1 MNDRLDELPILVA
14 DDTSRLLAIVERE
27 LASPTDAMRTLFRAL
42 EPEHR
47 ELLTSL
53 LDAPA
58 GLIDERELAAVVR
71 RHHAGGL
78 SRPVGELIDRLTDH
92 FLG

>member
-1 MNDRLDELPILVA
+1 
-14 DDTSRLLAIVERE
+14 
-27 LASPTDAMRTLFRAL
+27 MRTSFRAL
-42 EPEHR
+42 ESEHR
-47 ELLTSL
+47 ELLISL

-78 SRPVGELIDRLTDH
+78 SRPVAS
-92 FLG
+92 